1 MTDNRSYIN
10 WWCGG
15 NPVCHSR
22 TGINLYN
29 IRTIFP
35 VDLESSYCNIQT
47 IRPSGK
53 LTRAS
58 SSCTV
63 VRLSDLACVCVRV
76 FFFFFNCGIVSPTV
90 HIFRLSTRAVLCTS
104 PCTFPPGARLGWPRK
119 GAPSGNTVNNIH
131 GTQKPTERPLCDIHV
146 PDSFLHLQRAQL
158 GHCGGTTEE
167 IGTKVTCSLK

>member
-53 LTRAS
+53 STRAS

-63 VRLSDLACVCVRV
+63 VRLSDLACVYVRV
-76 FFFFFNCGIVSPTV
+76 FFFNCGIVSPTV

-104 PCTFPPGARLGWPRK
+104 PTVHSLPGQDWVGQGKEPLPAILLIIFMEPR
-119 GAPSGNTVNNIH
+119 SQRRDLCVIFTYLIH
-131 GTQKPTERPLCDIHV
+131 SCICKEHSWVIVGGP
-146 PDSFLHLQRAQL
+146 QR
-158 GHCGGTTEE
+158 
-167 IGTKVTCSLK
+167 K